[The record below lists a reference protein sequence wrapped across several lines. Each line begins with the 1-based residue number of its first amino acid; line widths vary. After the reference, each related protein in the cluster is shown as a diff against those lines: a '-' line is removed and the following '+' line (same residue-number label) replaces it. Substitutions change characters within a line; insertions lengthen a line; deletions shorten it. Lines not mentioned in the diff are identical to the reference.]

1 MRGCPQA
8 RSAEGNPFNGEAM
21 IILAS
26 KSPQRRALLS
36 ALGLDFEVQVPT
48 VDEETE
54 GEPRDLVVRNALRK
68 AEAIAAEHRDALVIG
83 GDTEVVIDGEV
94 LGQPEDEDDARAH
107 LERLSGREHHV
118 LGGLALLRPAAHGVS
133 AAAPDADDE
142 PRTRVGVS
150 TVGFRELDDRLIN
163 AYVASGEWRGRAG
176 SYAIQ
181 GLGSALVD
189 IVRGD
194 VSNVIGL
201 PVGLLLR
208 LAPELVAPA
217 SSDDRP
223 R

>member
-1 MRGCPQA
+1 LGGRLWRRPD
-8 RSAEGNPFNGEAM
+8 GEAV

-68 AEAIAAEHRDALVIG
+68 AEAIASEHADALVIA

-94 LGQPEDEDDARAH
+94 LGQPGDDAEARAH
-107 LERLSGREHHV
+107 LERLSGSEHHV
-118 LGGLALLRPAAHGVS
+118 LGGLALLGPG
-133 AAAPDADDE
+133 DGE
-142 PRTRVGVS
+142 PRTGVDVS
-150 TVGFRELDDRLIN
+150 TVEFRELDDRLLD
-163 AYVASGEWRGRAG
+163 AYLASGEWRGRAG

-208 LAPELVAPA
+208 LAPELIK
-217 SSDDRP
+217 RQ

>member
-1 MRGCPQA
+1 V
-8 RSAEGNPFNGEAM
+8 

-36 ALGLDFEVQVPT
+36 ALGLDFEVQAPAI
-48 VDEETE
+48 DEET
-54 GEPRDLVVRNALRK
+54 GGAPRDLVVRNALRK
-68 AEAIAAEHRDALVIG
+68 AEAIASKHGDALVIA

-94 LGQPEDEDDARAH
+94 LGQPEDETEARAH
-107 LERLSGREHHV
+107 LGRLSGSEHHV
-118 LGGLALLRPAAHGVS
+118 LGGLALLGPGRE
-133 AAAPDADDE
+133 E
-142 PRTRVGVS
+142 PRTGVDVS
-150 TVGFRELDDRLIN
+150 TVAFRELDDRLLD
-163 AYVASGEWRGRAG
+163 AYLASGEWRGRAG

-208 LAPELVAPA
+208 MAPELVQGK
-217 SSDDRP
+217 
-223 R
+223 